1 MEATTDDYRCVP
13 LFRCEGVLPSPSG
26 DGRSL
31 SGLEPRSPPGPT
43 EQVELGGVRR
53 AGAHAA
59 FENFIASTSIFV
71 EKESQATK
79 GQRWMPC
86 QQEPM
91 KDAGGCEKP
100 RVDAY
105 QSVIRGYPNGAT
117 HQPSWAGTPL

>member
-1 MEATTDDYRCVP
+1 MEATLFDYRCVP
-13 LFRCEGVLPSPSG
+13 LFRCEGVLPVASCG
-26 DGRSL
+26 
-31 SGLEPRSPPGPT
+31 GLFPFTGTEPRSP
-43 EQVELGGVRR
+43 LARLSRWSSGGVRR
-53 AGAHAA
+53 AGAATA

-91 KDAGGCEKP
+91 KDVGGCEKP

-105 QSVIRGYPNGAT
+105 QSVIRGYPNGET
-117 HQPSWAGTPL
+117 HQS